1 MIASLTRGRETADDN
16 DEEAATKKRAK
27 NERKREREKEK
38 ERREELASRRFAILT
53 STMSAWSLDYLIGIP
68 GLRGDIENACQERV
82 TEYQLDR

>member
-27 NERKREREKEK
+27 NERKREKEK